1 MIEETSAGIVLFR
14 KEETKKLFLL
24 LHYPSGHW
32 DFVKGKME
40 KGESTHQTA
49 TREAKEETGI
59 TDITF
64 VDNFEKWIEYN
75 FKHKGELVQKK
86 VVFFL
91 AETKTEEIES
101 NLYTSHLPQSEPDMI
116 LRTSGEKRLSGF
128 LMWQSAYSELI
139 FMDIFWPE
147 FRKIDLMRAI
157 RTFQERKRRL
167 GK

>member
-14 KEETKKLFLL
+14 KEKSKKLFLL

-49 TREAKEETGI
+49 IREAKEETGI

-64 VDNFEKWIEYN
+64 IENFEEWIEYN
-75 FKHKGELVQKK
+75 FKHQGEVVQKK

-91 AETKTEEIES
+91 AETKTKEVKISHEHSGYTWMDYNEAMEKTTFDNAKTVLTKAQKLLS
-101 NLYTSHLPQSEPDMI
+101 NTL
-116 LRTSGEKRLSGF
+116 
-128 LMWQSAYSELI
+128 
-139 FMDIFWPE
+139 
-147 FRKIDLMRAI
+147 
-157 RTFQERKRRL
+157 
-167 GK
+167 

>member
-14 KEETKKLFLL
+14 KEESKILFLL

-49 TREAKEETGI
+49 IRETKEETGI

-64 VDNFEKWIEYN
+64 VENFEEWIQYN
-75 FKHKGELVQKK
+75 FKYQGELVQKK

-91 AETKTEEIES
+91 AETKTKDVKISHEHSGYTWLDYNSSMEKTTFDNAKTVLTKAERLLS
-101 NLYTSHLPQSEPDMI
+101 NTL
-116 LRTSGEKRLSGF
+116 
-128 LMWQSAYSELI
+128 
-139 FMDIFWPE
+139 
-147 FRKIDLMRAI
+147 
-157 RTFQERKRRL
+157 
-167 GK
+167 